1 MDAGTAM
8 SYSTANIPVLVSTA
22 ITIGYFIIKL
32 INYIINASSREAQ
45 ARKRMPSTG
54 IPKQEHCSAQRAESG
69 VEVYK
74 EVSKYL
80 YETTTD
86 G

>member
-8 SYSTANIPVLVSTA
+8 SYSTTNIPVLVSTT
-22 ITIGYFIIKL
+22 ITICYFLIKL
-32 INYIINASSREAQ
+32 INYIITANSREAQ
-45 ARKRMPSTG
+45 ARKRMPSIG
-54 IPKQEHCSAQRAESG
+54 IPKQEHSSVQRAESS
-69 VEVYK
+69 VEVHT
-74 EVSKYL
+74 EVSKCL